1 MLPTRRGIARS
12 HAVRNEEATVLQDT
26 VFLHS
31 PRAAQTQ
38 RSRKGTPAAG
48 GARRKV
54 EEFVGRVRRIDLSS
68 ESDAELRARAD
79 AIRRGEFTAHEDALV
94 ECAAVVDETM
104 RRRIGAWR
112 ALEHRDG
119 HSDIAKY
126 RESPHRLDE
135 HARVIAE
142 TMEFV
147 EQESAVRYV
156 ADIALPAR
164 FYQAV
169 RQSSIA
175 EAVKFEPTDEQI
187 AAGRLMLDGQVVEM
201 DAGEGKTIGAAFSAT
216 AHALHGRKAHVITA
230 NDYLAL
236 RDAEMLAPAYES
248 LGLTVSAILSHMGDS
263 ERRSAYRS
271 DIIYGALREFGFD
284 YLRDN
289 LRYWPDEL
297 VQSGLHAAI
306 VDEADHV
313 LIDEGRTPL
322 IISGKPTHRTRSL
335 FRVKSAVEA
344 MIHKQRQIA
353 SAIANGSTT
362 TNDAENL
369 ERFAKIM
376 LADPENESVTA
387 ALAGDTGLF
396 ARACALVDDSSEGG
410 NDLTDDLFYMT
421 DIRQGFVMLT
431 ERGAQ
436 FIERRIGMVFDTS
449 GLHSALSSIEA
460 DQTMPL
466 AERRRQ
472 METVHQRL
480 ATRYGLA
487 NQVHQMLRAYLLLKR
502 GEDYIVSDGRV
513 VLVDDL
519 TGRRKSDSKYQ
530 HGLQTALDAKENVRV
545 EPEPETLA
553 YLTVEGFLRQ
563 YDHVSGMT
571 GTAVDAAPQFQRS
584 YRLDVVRLEPANP
597 SRRVDRPP
605 RMHST
610 RANKQRAIVNETAY
624 WHSFGRPVLIGAR
637 TVEQS
642 DKISALL
649 TRADI
654 PHNRLD
660 AVTNDD
666 EARVVRK
673 AGSLGAVTVA
683 TNMAGRGTDIVL
695 DDDLDERLTK
705 RFSRKIERIH
715 ASDGRTV
722 RVDCGRKDVAEDLA
736 AQAANLCIPHRVE
749 GFLFIVEGTAEEI
762 SLEFGLG
769 LHVMGTEMND
779 AARIDM
785 QLRGRSGRQGQHG
798 SSRFVLSLEDH
809 PFVTARHRIRLTDDA
824 DTQTFVERTQAW
836 IEQDRL
842 ADRAASGDLD
852 RVIELHTLG
861 YYRERRALLDDDT
874 FDETCR
880 EIVSSVIHR
889 LISRVIP
896 ASELGNY
903 GRRFDDLREIAQLD
917 FCIDIEDL
925 RGLGAAALS
934 ESMSAMVAKR
944 LRDNAPIVDTQQ
956 YARLG
961 KTMILQVSDRLW
973 TQHLD
978 LVQEMASN
986 ARLSALGRHSAVSD
1000 LIFRAERAYRT
1011 FWEQVSDEFVRR
1023 LATFHPEEPEEDE
1036 SISLVDDLEAILV

>member
-1 MLPTRRGIARS
+1 MLPTRRRITRP
-12 HAVRNEEATVLQDT
+12 HAIRNEEAAVLQDT
-26 VFLHS
+26 VSFHS
-31 PRAAQTQ
+31 PRAARTQ
-38 RSRKGTPAAG
+38 RSRKSTRTVG
-48 GARRKV
+48 GAGHKAG
-54 EEFVGRVRRIDLSS
+54 EFVARVRRADLSS
-68 ESDAELRARAD
+68 ESDADLRARAD
-79 AIRRGEFTAHEDALV
+79 AIRRSEFTGDEEALV
-94 ECAAVVDETM
+94 ECAALVDETM

-119 HSDIAKY
+119 HADIAKY

-135 HARVIAE
+135 PARVIAE
-142 TMEFV
+142 TMDFV
-147 EQESAVRYV
+147 NRESASQYV

-164 FYQAV
+164 FYHAV
-169 RQSSIA
+169 SQSSIA

-187 AAGRLMLDGQVVEM
+187 AAGRLMLDGMVVEM
-201 DAGEGKTIGAAFSAT
+201 DAGEGKTISAAFSAA

-236 RDAEMLAPAYES
+236 RDAEMLAPAYEA

-271 DIIYGALREFGFD
+271 DIMYGALREFGFD

-289 LRYWPDEL
+289 LRYWPEEL

-344 MIHKQRQIA
+344 LIHKQRQIA

-362 TNDAENL
+362 NHAENL
-369 ERFAKIM
+369 ERFAKLM
-376 LADPENESVTA
+376 LADPENEAVIA
-387 ALAGDTGLF
+387 ALASDPRLI
-396 ARACALVDDSSEGG
+396 ARACALVDASSEDG
-410 NDLTDDLFYMT
+410 NELADDLFYTT
-421 DIRQGFVMLT
+421 DLRRGFVMLT
-431 ERGAQ
+431 EKGAQ
-436 FIERRIGMVFDTS
+436 FIERRIGLVFDTS
-449 GLHSALSSIEA
+449 GLHGELSAIEA

-472 METVHQRL
+472 METVHHRL
-480 ATRYGLA
+480 AMQYGLA
-487 NQVHQMLRAYLLLKR
+487 NQVHQMIRAYLLLKR

-563 YDHVSGMT
+563 YDHVSGTT
-571 GTAVDAAPQFQRS
+571 GTAVDAAPQFRRS
-584 YRLDVVRLEPANP
+584 YGLDVVRLEPSNP

-610 RANKQRAIVNETAY
+610 RANKLGAIVNETAY

-637 TVEQS
+637 TVDQS
-642 DKISALL
+642 DEISALL
-649 TRADI
+649 TTADI

-666 EARVVRK
+666 EARAVRK
-673 AGSLGAVTVA
+673 AGSFGAVTVA
-683 TNMAGRGTDIVL
+683 TNMAGRGTDIIL
-695 DDDLDERLTK
+695 DGDLDERLIE
-705 RFSRKIERIH
+705 RFARKIKRLH

-749 GFLFIVEGTAEEI
+749 DFLLTVVGTTEEI

-769 LHVMGTEMND
+769 LHVIGTEMND

-798 SSRFVLSLEDH
+798 SSRFALSLEDH
-809 PFVTARHRIRLTDDA
+809 PFVTARHRMRLTDAADA
-824 DTQTFVERTQAW
+824 RTFVERTQAW

-842 ADRAASGDLD
+842 ADRAASGDLE
-852 RVIELHTLG
+852 RVIELHTLA

-880 EIVSSVIHR
+880 EIVSNVIHR

-896 ASELGNY
+896 PSELGNY
-903 GRRFDDLREIAQLD
+903 ERRFGDLREIAQLD
-917 FCIDIEDL
+917 FCIDIEEL
-925 RGLGAAALS
+925 RSLGAAALS
-934 ESMSAMVAKR
+934 ESMSAMVAKQI
-944 LRDNAPIVDTQQ
+944 RDDASTVDTQQ

-973 TQHLD
+973 TQHLY

-986 ARLSALGRHSAVSD
+986 ARLSALGHRSAVSD
-1000 LIFRAERAYRT
+1000 LIFRAERAYRA

-1023 LATFHPEEPEEDE
+1023 LATFHPEEREEDE